1 MVIEEV
7 KEKYDSLREIGF
19 YPNNSSFILCDY
31 IKNENNEKELE
42 IIPLA
47 NNFKNI
53 KIDRKGL
60 ILTDTYGKVL
70 LRFDDL
76 KNDNTVI
83 KYVNDNDII
92 IGDYIVIAPKMVK
105 KRMFKKIDHYSY
117 DGKELTKVNNLY
129 DGNNKRLELFE
140 FPNDKKDTILIETR
154 KNLIPSSIL
163 YSVKEKKY
171 ITPPFINL
179 EEVDNTNGNIFK
191 FIDRINCSLV
201 INNISYASTIIG
213 FVSIDGKF
221 YNGVF
226 DELTNKEIECE
237 LNSKPDF
244 EEYYEL
250 REMIKGKLNE
260 KVVKESNKKTTKEF
274 ILKKIEN
281 KAKNIIK

>member
-76 KNDNTVI
+76 RNDNIVI